1 MPYVNIRI
9 AGTLSD
15 EQRKQI
21 AAEVTGTLERVVLK
35 PKASIYISFDELPR
49 ENWAVG
55 GELLGKKE

>member
-9 AGTLSD
+9 AGTLSH
-15 EQRKQI
+15 EQMKKI

-35 PKASIYISFDELPR
+35 PKSSIYISFDEVPR
-49 ENWAVG
+49 EYWAVG

>member
-9 AGTLSD
+9 AGTLSH

-21 AAEVTGTLERVVLK
+21 AAEVTSTLERVVLK
-35 PKASIYISFDELPR
+35 PKSSIYISFDEVPR

>member
-9 AGTLSD
+9 AGTLSYD
-15 EQRKQI
+15 KKKQI

-35 PKASIYISFDELPR
+35 PKSSIYISFDELPR

>member
-9 AGTLSD
+9 SGTLSD

-21 AAEVTGTLERVVLK
+21 AAEVTGTLERIVLK
-35 PKASIYISFDELPR
+35 PKSSIYIAFDELPR